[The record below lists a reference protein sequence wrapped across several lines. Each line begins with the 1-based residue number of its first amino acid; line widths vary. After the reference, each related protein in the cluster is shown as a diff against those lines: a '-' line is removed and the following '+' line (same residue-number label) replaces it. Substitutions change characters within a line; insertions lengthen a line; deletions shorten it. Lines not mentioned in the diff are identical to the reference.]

1 MGLDRLR
8 QAAVESDEQVQDA
21 AGSLL
26 NILSASD
33 TTRRSAR
40 VAAEAT
46 LLSSAQAQL
55 SCLRSLVKL
64 ERESMEERV
73 RLLERLERV
82 VEKVDVREGIIPT
95 KEWSKEDS
103 LGEGDEVGSE
113 EG

>member
-1 MGLDRLR
+1 
-8 QAAVESDEQVQDA
+8 
-21 AGSLL
+21 
-26 NILSASD
+26 
-33 TTRRSAR
+33 
-40 VAAEAT
+40 
-46 LLSSAQAQL
+46 
-55 SCLRSLVKL
+55 
-64 ERESMEERV
+64 MEERV